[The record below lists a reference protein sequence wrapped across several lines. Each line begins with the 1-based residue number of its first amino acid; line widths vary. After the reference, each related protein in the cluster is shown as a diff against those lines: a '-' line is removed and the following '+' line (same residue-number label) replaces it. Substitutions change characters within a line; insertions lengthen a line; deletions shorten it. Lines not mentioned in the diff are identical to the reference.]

1 MMGELELELAVSAS
15 KTVNNILKVKSGE
28 TLLITID
35 SRGDFRLAL
44 AMARAGECAGA
55 KTMIAYHSTAP
66 AYGKIGESR
75 LPDCLG
81 GAIERTDVWIELND
95 VWLYC
100 NTSWERA
107 MAPGTKT
114 RYFHLGKMD
123 PASLW
128 RCLGAIDLD
137 ALGKF
142 MNAVV
147 EMTQVAKEMRITNP
161 AGTDVSFR
169 NVGRPVTNECGDASS
184 PGVHFML
191 GQIGWAPLEE
201 SIEGEIVFDGSFH
214 GGGAMDLGILR
225 HPLKLV
231 VERGRIVKIEG
242 GTEAAKVREWFAGL
256 NDERMYRLV
265 HTCYG
270 MNPGAQLTGKCTEDE
285 RVWGCTQWG
294 FGYQADVFHGA
305 LGDAVSHGDG
315 VCLNSSVW
323 LDGRQILANGRIVDE
338 RLIPLARKLGKAHSE
353 QSI

>member
-1 MMGELELELAVSAS
+1 MIGELELELAVSAH
-15 KTVNNILKVKSGE
+15 KTVNDILKVESGE

-35 SRGDFRLAL
+35 SRGDFHLAL

-75 LPDCLG
+75 LPECLG

-128 RCLGAIDLD
+128 RCLGAVDLD

-142 MNAVV
+142 MAAVA
-147 EMTQVAKEMRITNP
+147 EMTQGAEEMRITNP
-161 AGTDVSFR
+161 AGTDVLFR
-169 NVGRPVTNECGDASS
+169 NVGRPVTNESGDASS

-191 GQIGWAPLEE
+191 GQIGWSPLEE

-225 HPLKLV
+225 SPIKFV
-231 VERGRIVKIEG
+231 VERGKIVKIEG
-242 GTEAAKVREWFAGL
+242 EEEAARVREWLAEL
-256 NDERMYRLV
+256 NDERMYRLA

-270 MNPGAQLTGKCTEDE
+270 FNPGAKLTGKCTEDE
-285 RVWGCTQWG
+285 RIWGCTQWG
-294 FGYQADVFHGA
+294 FGYQADVFEGA

-323 LDGRQILANGRIVDE
+323 LDGAQILDNGRIVDE
-338 RLIPLARKLGKAHSE
+338 RLIPLGRKLEKT
-353 QSI
+353 